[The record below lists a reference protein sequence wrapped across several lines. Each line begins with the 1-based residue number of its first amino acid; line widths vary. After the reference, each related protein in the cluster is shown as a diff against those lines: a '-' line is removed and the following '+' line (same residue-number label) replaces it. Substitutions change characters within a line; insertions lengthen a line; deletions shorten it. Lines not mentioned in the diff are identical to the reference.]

1 MKLFKNEAGFTLIEI
16 LIVVLIIGVIA
27 ALAIPNLLAAQQ
39 TAWAK
44 TCKANRATLEA
55 AAELYRMQNNGK
67 FPSSVGD
74 MWKPVSGYTEAVM
87 SKDMDCP
94 MVKIVAGTPS
104 YGKSYT
110 IDTNT
115 GVVTCNNVGTGAG
128 KHPSG
133 D

>member
-1 MKLFKNEAGFTLIEI
+1 MMKLYKNEVGFTLIEI

-27 ALAIPNLLAAQQ
+27 ALAIPNLMSAQK

-55 AAELYRMQNNGK
+55 AAELYKMQKGSY
-67 FPSSVGD
+67 PSSVGE
-74 MWKPVSGYTEAVM
+74 MWTPVGDYEAVM
-87 SKDMDCP
+87 SRDMDCP
-94 MVKIVAGTPS
+94 MVPLVAGTPS
-104 YGKSYT
+104 HGSKYV
-110 IDTNT
+110 IDTDT
-115 GVVTCNNVGTGAG
+115 GIVTCLNVGSGAG